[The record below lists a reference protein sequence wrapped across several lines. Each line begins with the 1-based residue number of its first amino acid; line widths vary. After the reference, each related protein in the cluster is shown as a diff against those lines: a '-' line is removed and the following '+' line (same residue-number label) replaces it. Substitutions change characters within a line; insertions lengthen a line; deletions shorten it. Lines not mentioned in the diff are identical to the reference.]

1 MFEGS
6 GAVEVIKKD
15 YSKKIKNYWGGE
27 MVEKID
33 ERHRIY
39 HTEIAAP
46 LWFKNRDFYIQ
57 SYVKYI
63 PNLKREE
70 LNL

>member
-33 ERHRIY
+33 DI
-39 HTEIAAP
+39 T
-46 LWFKNRDFYIQ
+46 
-57 SYVKYI
+57 KYI
-63 PNLKREE
+63 PKKLFIQVMEDKVQFSVIT
-70 LNL
+70 LC